1 MTLQKSKAFTWKLFA
16 KNRTKRGNND
26 RLRSTSPIAIRN
38 VISKQYMFIRN
49 DYYAFKMFNV
59 LPACNDETNPFDNL
73 DSHSSFSSL
82 LCFGMFFVNFNCMIR
97 PAISV
102 SIRKTIRVNASPFD
116 ALEHKRRSMCV
127 YVCSLTIAADKFCLF
142 VVVDRIKLFMPIKC
156 CRDTKIYKVHFCC
169 MSPKTNRVY
178 LYTEIKFR
186 SAFWYTYKWLFHG
199 RNRCKHTHRK
209 SVVWNK

>member
-82 LCFGMFFVNFNCMIR
+82 LCFGMFFVNFNCMIH

-127 YVCSLTIAADKFCLF
+127 YVVWLSPLISSVCSSLLIELNCLCRLSVAVTQKSIKCTF
-142 VVVDRIKLFMPIKC
+142 VVCHQKPTEF
-156 CRDTKIYKVHFCC
+156 IYTLK
-169 MSPKTNRVY
+169 
-178 LYTEIKFR
+178 
-186 SAFWYTYKWLFHG
+186 
-199 RNRCKHTHRK
+199 
-209 SVVWNK
+209 